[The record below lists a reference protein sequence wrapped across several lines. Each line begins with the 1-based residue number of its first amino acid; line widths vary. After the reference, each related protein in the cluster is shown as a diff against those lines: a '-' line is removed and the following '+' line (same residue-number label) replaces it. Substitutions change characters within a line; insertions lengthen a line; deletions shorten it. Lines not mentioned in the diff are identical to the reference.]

1 MEAKAVAK
9 TIRVSPQKAR
19 LVVDLVRGKT
29 VKEALGILEYTN
41 KAASPAISKV
51 VKSAAQNAVY
61 NNDADAEKLYVKAI
75 FVDEGPIL
83 KRFAARAKGSGT
95 RILKRTCHI
104 TCVVDERKEVL
115 EWVKK

>member
-51 VKSAAQNAVY
+51 VKSAAQNAMMQMQKNY
-61 NNDADAEKLYVKAI
+61 M
-75 FVDEGPIL
+75 L
-83 KRFAARAKGSGT
+83 KQSSLMKVQF
-95 RILKRTCHI
+95 
-104 TCVVDERKEVL
+104 
-115 EWVKK
+115 

>member
-41 KAASPAISKV
+41 KSATPAIIKV
-51 VKSAAQNAVY
+51 VKSAAQNAVF
-61 NNDADAEKLYVKAI
+61 NEGAEEEKLFIKEIY
-75 FVDEGPIL
+75 VDEGPIL

-104 TCVVDERKEVL
+104 TCVVDER
-115 EWVKK
+115 

>member
-51 VKSAAQNAVY
+51 VKSAAQ
-61 NNDADAEKLYVKAI
+61 DADAEKLYVKAI

-104 TCVVDERKEVL
+104 TCVVDER
-115 EWVKK
+115 

>member
-61 NNDADAEKLYVKAI
+61 NNDA
-75 FVDEGPIL
+75 EGPIL

-104 TCVVDERKEVL
+104 TCVVDER
-115 EWVKK
+115 

>member
-41 KAASPAISKV
+41 KAASAISKV

-104 TCVVDERKEVL
+104 TCVVDER
-115 EWVKK
+115 

>member
-19 LVVDLVRGKT
+19 LVVDLVRG
-29 VKEALGILEYTN
+29 KEALGILEYTN

-104 TCVVDERKEVL
+104 TCVVDER
-115 EWVKK
+115 

>member
-41 KAASPAISKV
+41 KAASP

-104 TCVVDERKEVL
+104 TCVVDER
-115 EWVKK
+115 

>member
-9 TIRVSPQKAR
+9 TIRVSP
-19 LVVDLVRGKT
+19 
-29 VKEALGILEYTN
+29 
-41 KAASPAISKV
+41 
-51 VKSAAQNAVY
+51 QNAVY

-104 TCVVDERKEVL
+104 TCVVDER
-115 EWVKK
+115 

>member
-83 KRFAARAKGSGT
+83 KRFAARAKGSGK

-104 TCVVDERKEVL
+104 TCVVDER
-115 EWVKK
+115 

>member
-41 KAASPAISKV
+41 KAASPAISKRSLV
-51 VKSAAQNAVY
+51 S
-61 NNDADAEKLYVKAI
+61 L
-75 FVDEGPIL
+75 
-83 KRFAARAKGSGT
+83 
-95 RILKRTCHI
+95 
-104 TCVVDERKEVL
+104 
-115 EWVKK
+115 

>member
-51 VKSAAQNAVY
+51 VKSAAQ
-61 NNDADAEKLYVKAI
+61 DAEKLYVKAI

-104 TCVVDERKEVL
+104 TCVVDER
-115 EWVKK
+115 

>member
-75 FVDEGPIL
+75 FVDEGPTM
-83 KRFAARAKGSGT
+83 KRFRPRAQGRASQ
-95 RILKRTCHI
+95 INKRTSHI
-104 TCVVDERKEVL
+104 TVVVEEN
-115 EWVKK
+115 

>member
-41 KAASPAISKV
+41 KAAISKV

-104 TCVVDERKEVL
+104 TCVVDER
-115 EWVKK
+115 

>member
-29 VKEALGILEYTN
+29 VKEALGILEY
-41 KAASPAISKV
+41 
-51 VKSAAQNAVY
+51 
-61 NNDADAEKLYVKAI
+61 NDADAEKLYVKAI

-104 TCVVDERKEVL
+104 TCVVDER
-115 EWVKK
+115 

>member
-61 NNDADAEKLYVKAI
+61 NNDADAE
-75 FVDEGPIL
+75 GPIL

-104 TCVVDERKEVL
+104 TCVVDER
-115 EWVKK
+115 

>member
-29 VKEALGILEYTN
+29 VKEALGILEYT

-104 TCVVDERKEVL
+104 TCVVDER
-115 EWVKK
+115 

>member
-19 LVVDLVRGKT
+19 LVVDLIRGKT

-104 TCVVDERKEVL
+104 TCVVDER
-115 EWVKK
+115 

>member
-1 MEAKAVAK
+1 MDGNDLYEPAHVLY
-9 TIRVSPQKAR
+9 IRTPGTP
-19 LVVDLVRGKT
+19 L
-29 VKEALGILEYTN
+29 YTN

-104 TCVVDERKEVL
+104 TCVVDER
-115 EWVKK
+115 

>member
-95 RILKRTCHI
+95 RILKRTRNQFLLRS
-104 TCVVDERKEVL
+104 RKL
-115 EWVKK
+115 LLLK